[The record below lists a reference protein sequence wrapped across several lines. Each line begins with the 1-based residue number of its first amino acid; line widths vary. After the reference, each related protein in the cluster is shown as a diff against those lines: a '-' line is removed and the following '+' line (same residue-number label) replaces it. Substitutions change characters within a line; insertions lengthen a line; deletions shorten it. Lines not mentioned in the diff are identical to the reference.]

1 MSERNKPGRQT
12 AKVEKTGRKPCDGC
26 CERCRKVSDGVY
38 LTPFFLRKQTEEEG
52 K

>member
-1 MSERNKPGRQT
+1 MNRCNKPDHKT
-12 AKVEKTGRKPCDGC
+12 AKVEKTGRKPCVAR

-38 LTPFFLRKQTEEEG
+38 LTPFFLRKQAEGEG